1 MLRTR
6 VDEFYRKIK
15 SNMIA
20 RKSSFLG
27 FVTLC
32 ALCLAWFSQ
41 VTASKFAYPIGRY
54 ATALMVL
61 CYVSPI
67 IFLVYSMFDKK
78 NNPEKFGAVID
89 SWGTMAIK
97 LVLYNVFLLSSFWQ
111 IMQHPLYLSQGLAD
125 VAADFKHS
133 HPWIYWFI
141 LVLLGDFI
149 YYWGH
154 RFSHTTGLGWA
165 FHRSHHSMPH
175 LTLANGPRSESLN
188 IFLAFMPSLFSYLLC
203 LPIVDISFSVMV
215 NVGLQLLILH
225 TEMNWPRI
233 WLLEFLVNVPSHHR
247 VHHYIHPVA
256 LDKNYSGLFII
267 WDRMFGTFQ
276 AENEIPFNDHYPKQY
291 GIIGNHKLDDPFS
304 IMFGGV
310 VHLARAC
317 RQAES
322 LSELWRLLAFP
333 PGVPIRSGQ
342 EDTSTLAQLARYE
355 RDKSRHEARVES
367 QSA

>member
-1 MLRTR
+1 M
-6 VDEFYRKIK
+6 V
-15 SNMIA
+15 A

-27 FVTLC
+27 FAALC
-32 ALCLAWFSQ
+32 GLCLAWFSH
-41 VTASKFAYPIGRY
+41 VTARKFAYQIGEY
-54 ATALMVL
+54 AAALMVFF
-61 CYVSPI
+61 YVAPI
-67 IFLVYSMFDKK
+67 IFLIHAMLHRKS
-78 NNPEKFGAVID
+78 NAERLGAVID

-97 LVLYNVFLLSSFWQ
+97 LVIYNVFLLSSFWQ
-111 IMQHPLYLSQGLAD
+111 MMQYPVYLSKDLAD
-125 VAADFKHS
+125 VAAGFRDQ
-133 HPWIYWFI
+133 HPLIYWII

-188 IFLAFMPSLFSYLLC
+188 IFLAFMPSLFSYILC
-203 LPIVDISFSVMV
+203 LPIVDISFSVMI

-233 WLLEFLVNVPSHHR
+233 RILEWLVNVPSHHR
-247 VHHYIHPVA
+247 VHHYIHPLA
-256 LDKNYSGLFII
+256 LDKNYSGLLII

-276 AENEIPFNDHYPKQY
+276 AEKAIPFNDQYPKQY
-291 GIIGNHKLDDPFS
+291 GIIGDHKLDDPIS

-310 VHLARAC
+310 VHLFRAC
-317 RQAES
+317 RQADS
-322 LSELWRLLAFP
+322 LREIWCLLALP
-333 PGVPIRSGQ
+333 PGVPTRAEQ
-342 EDTSTLAQLARYE
+342 EDTSTLAQLARYQRE
-355 RDKSRHEARVES
+355 CPSPKAPMES